1 MRRCEFEP
9 KTLHGVWT
17 TSLSTH
23 LHVVCTIERWRM
35 RHIEETATTT
45 IQKEEC
51 SVSTRITLRT
61 LRILPR
67 QHGQPNQHAAYSKD
81 AWAWVQGLVI
91 LTIGVRVGFTIVVA
105 LSIALTTSKS
115 TAHLPDVFP
124 TSKCHPIV
132 PARACLRLRRLLV
145 HPRRVPNAADAP
157 LELWLAK
164 RLVGDQLGP
173 GLAELSWRTLLRVS
187 VDALWVKKL
196 AHGDQEVRDFAAKT
210 LLDRHDDGL
219 LGVPET
225 IEE

>member
-1 MRRCEFEP
+1 
-9 KTLHGVWT
+9 
-17 TSLSTH
+17 
-23 LHVVCTIERWRM
+23 M

-124 TSKCHPIV
+124 TSKRHPIV

-173 GLAELSWRTLLRVS
+173 GRTAAPSERSTAALMPMPVAELSWRTLLRVS

-196 AHGDQEVRDFAAKT
+196 AHGDQDVRDFAAKT

>member
-1 MRRCEFEP
+1 
-9 KTLHGVWT
+9 
-17 TSLSTH
+17 
-23 LHVVCTIERWRM
+23 M

-124 TSKCHPIV
+124 TSKRHPIV

-157 LELWLAK
+157 LELWAYCCSIRTLDS
-164 RLVGDQLGP
+164 RRTLVPQLMP
-173 GLAELSWRTLLRVS
+173 MPVAELSWRTLLRVS

-196 AHGDQEVRDFAAKT
+196 AHGDQDVRDFAAKT